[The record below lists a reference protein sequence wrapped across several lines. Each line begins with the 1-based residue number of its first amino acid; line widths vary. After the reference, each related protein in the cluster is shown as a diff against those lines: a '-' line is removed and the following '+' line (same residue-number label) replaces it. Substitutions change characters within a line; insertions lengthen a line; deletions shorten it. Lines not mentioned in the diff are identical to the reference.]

1 MKKND
6 SEPSKNMRMS
16 GSKSTLAVC
25 VVLSMLA
32 AALVYMME
40 SSSDSPMIH
49 VLSAI
54 FIAPAILC
62 VYEAARR
69 FSIRVEL
76 GETGF
81 IYHVI
86 PKGSRAYSYSD
97 CISWEYVTEGI
108 RYGSAGRRL
117 VRLNM
122 KNGDSIIVDNV
133 MIKEGLGL
141 RIGYYD
147 SLPEAKH
154 E

>member
-1 MKKND
+1 
-6 SEPSKNMRMS
+6 MRMS
-16 GSKSTLAVC
+16 GSGGILAVC
-25 VVLSMLA
+25 VVMSLLA

-62 VYEAARR
+62 VYEAAKR

-97 CISWEYVTEGI
+97 CISWEYVPQNI
-108 RYGSAGRRL
+108 RYGAAGRWL

-141 RIGYYD
+141 RIGCYD
-147 SLPEAKH
+147 GLPEAKR